1 MFRLLT
7 AVLLLCVSWFEPA
20 LAQNYPTAPIRL
32 IVPFPPGGGTDT
44 VSRIVGNELAK
55 STGWNIVIENKAGA
69 NGTIGVGE
77 TARAKPD
84 GYTIV
89 MAQSDNMV
97 IAPLVQ
103 KSMPFDPL
111 NDLVPVAQVASSSF
125 LFMGQASSKYKDLN
139 DMIKAAKA
147 DPKGVT
153 YGTAGHGTLPQLAV
167 VLLEQAGNF
176 QFTEVPYKGAA
187 PAITDLLGGQIDMA
201 ALSVASGL
209 PHVRAGK
216 LKGLA
221 VTSPQR
227 SPVLPD
233 VPTVAELG
241 FKGFEALGF
250 LGILAPK
257 NTPPAIITRLNAE
270 ITKVLQKPELKKQLI
285 DQGAEAHPSTPAEF
299 GALIKSETQKWKTI
313 ADKAGIKPE

>member
-1 MFRLLT
+1 MFRLLSAVTLCT
-7 AVLLLCVSWFEPA
+7 AMLASA
-20 LAQNYPTAPIRL
+20 HAQNFPNAPIRL

-44 VSRIVGNELAK
+44 VSRIVGQELAK
-55 STGWNIVIENKAGA
+55 STGWNIVVENKAGA

-77 TARAKPD
+77 VARAKPD

-103 KSMPFDPL
+103 RSMPFDPL
-111 NDLVPVAQVASSSF
+111 NDFAPVAQVASSSF
-125 LFMGQASSKYKDLN
+125 LFMGSATSKYKDLN
-139 DMIKAAKA
+139 DLIKAAKA
-147 DPKGVT
+147 DPKAVT

-167 VLLEQAGNF
+167 VLLEQAGGF

-201 ALSVASGL
+201 ALSIASGL
-209 PHVRAGK
+209 PHVKAGK

-221 VTSPQR
+221 VTSAQR

-241 FKGFEALGF
+241 YKGFEAVGF

-257 NTPPAIITRLNAE
+257 NTPAAIVSRLNAE
-270 ITKVLQKPELKKQLI
+270 IVKVLQKPELKKQLV
-285 DQGAEAHPSTPAEF
+285 DQGSEAHPSSAAEF
-299 GALIKSETQKWKTI
+299 GALIKSEASKWKAI

>member
-1 MFRLLT
+1 MFRVFSAVMLT
-7 AVLLLCVSWFEPA
+7 VGMLGSVQ
-20 LAQNYPTAPIRL
+20 AQNYPNGPIRL

-44 VSRIVGNELAK
+44 VSRIVGQELAK
-55 STGWNIVIENKAGA
+55 STGWNIVVENKPGA
-69 NGTIGVGE
+69 NGTIGVSE
-77 TARAKPD
+77 VARAKPD
-84 GYTIV
+84 GQMIV
-89 MAQSDNMV
+89 MSQSDNMV

-111 NDLVPVAQVASSSF
+111 NDFAPVGQVASSSF
-125 LFMGQASSKYKDLN
+125 LFMSQAGGKYKDLN
-139 DMIKAAKA
+139 DMVNGAKTGKA
-147 DPKGVT
+147 VN

-176 QFTEVPYKGAA
+176 HFTEVPYKGAA

-201 ALSVASGL
+201 SLSVASGL
-209 PHVRAGK
+209 PHVKAGK

-221 VTSPQR
+221 VTSVQR

-241 FKGFEALGF
+241 YKGFEAVGF

-257 NTPPAIITRLNAE
+257 NTPPAIVARLNAE
-270 ITKVLQKPELKKQLI
+270 IVKVLQKPELRKQLI
-285 DQGAEAHPSTPAEF
+285 DQGSEAHPSTPAEF
-299 GALIKSETQKWKTI
+299 GALIKSETTKWKTI

>member
-1 MFRLLT
+1 MFRLLST
-7 AVLLLCVSWFEPA
+7 VILCAAMLAPA
-20 LAQNYPTAPIRL
+20 HAQNYPTGSIRF

-44 VSRIVGNELAK
+44 VSRILVQELAK
-55 STGWNIVIENKAGA
+55 STGWTIVIENKPGA

-84 GYTIV
+84 GYMIV
-89 MAQSDNMV
+89 MAQSDNMI

-103 KSMPFDPL
+103 KSMAFDPL
-111 NDLVPVAQVASSSF
+111 NDLTPVAQVASSSF
-125 LFMGQASSKYKDLN
+125 LFMGQASAKYKDLN

-147 DPKGVT
+147 DPKAVT
-153 YGTAGHGTLPQLAV
+153 YGTAGHGTLPQLSV
-167 VLLEQAGNF
+167 VLLEQAANF
-176 QFTEVPYKGAA
+176 HFTEVPYKGAA

-221 VTSPQR
+221 VTSAQR

-241 FKGFEALGF
+241 YKGFEAVGF

-257 NTPPAIITRLNAE
+257 NTPPAVITRLNTE
-270 ITKVLQKPELKKQLI
+270 VVKVLQKPEIKKQLL
-285 DQGAEAHPSTPAEF
+285 DQGAEAHPSTPSEF
-299 GALIKSETQKWKTI
+299 GALIKSETVKWKAI